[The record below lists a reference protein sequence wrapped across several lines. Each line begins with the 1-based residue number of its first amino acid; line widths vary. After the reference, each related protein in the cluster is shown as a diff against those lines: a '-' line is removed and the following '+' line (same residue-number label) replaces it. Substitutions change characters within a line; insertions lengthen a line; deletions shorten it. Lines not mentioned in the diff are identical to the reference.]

1 MENFLTWDML
11 LTWSGCVAGT
21 IILTEFVKKLAPKAM
36 PQIVSF
42 IFAVMI
48 LALGHFAVGD
58 FAWKEAPLYLI
69 NAIAVSIAA
78 NGGFDLLNRIF
89 GKTAVVNN
97 ELYVT
102 PGEEGTDVYMS
113 VNDDP
118 DTYEDGELLTF
129 KVVKKNSQK

>member
-129 KVVKKNSQK
+129 KVVKKDSQK

>member
-102 PGEEGTDVYMS
+102 PGEEGTDIYMS